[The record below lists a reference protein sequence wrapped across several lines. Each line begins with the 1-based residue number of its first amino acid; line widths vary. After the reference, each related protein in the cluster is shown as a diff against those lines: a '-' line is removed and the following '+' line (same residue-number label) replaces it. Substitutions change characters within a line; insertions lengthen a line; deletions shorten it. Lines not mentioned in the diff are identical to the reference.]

1 MYPIKTR
8 AGSRNSGW
16 LRLPIFC
23 YYPRLLM
30 INVNKKKSQV
40 VKNGPRFC
48 RDPPGGKIEP
58 RRKNTKTQK

>member
-1 MYPIKTR
+1 MYHIKTR

-16 LRLPIFC
+16 LCIPIFR

-30 INVNKKKSQV
+30 INVSKKSR
-40 VKNGPRFC
+40 KLRKMNPRFC

-58 RRKNTKTQK
+58 R